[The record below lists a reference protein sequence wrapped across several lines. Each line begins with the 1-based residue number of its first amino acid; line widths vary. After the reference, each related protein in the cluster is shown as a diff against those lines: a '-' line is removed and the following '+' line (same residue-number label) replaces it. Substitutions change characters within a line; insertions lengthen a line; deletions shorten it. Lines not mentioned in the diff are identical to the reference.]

1 MHSRGSASP
10 EAISASLTSTPRYR
24 LRSTSVLIIG
34 VKGLSAEIAKNIV
47 LAGAGSVTIVDENK
61 VTVPDLGAN
70 FFLREEDVGKPV
82 RRLISQWS
90 STYPV
95 QRAQAILP
103 RVHALNPLV
112 NVKVS
117 DKDYLL
123 PANPI
128 TGASI
133 IV

>member
-1 MHSRGSASP
+1 M
-10 EAISASLTSTPRYR
+10 
-24 LRSTSVLIIG
+24 
-34 VKGLSAEIAKNIV
+34 KGLSAEIAKNIV

-82 RRLISQWS
+82 RRLISHRS
-90 STYPV
+90 STYTV
-95 QRAQAILP
+95 QRAHAILP

-123 PANPI
+123 PAHPI

-133 IV
+133 IE